1 MFNSF
6 FTQIAFNV
14 RPYCKEFLEK
24 VSKFYE
30 VFLFTASSEAYAKA
44 IINHIDTSKIIRG
57 LFTDKVTMN
66 TKNGFIIKDLR
77 IFTNRN
83 LKDMIIVDNLA
94 HCFSYQ
100 IDNGVPL
107 LEWQSD
113 VNDRELKYLYGYLKK
128 AAQFEDVRAFNIKM
142 LKLRQ
147 LGQLSIDELKL

>member
-1 MFNSF
+1 M
-6 FTQIAFNV
+6 

-24 VSKFYE
+24 ISKLYE
-30 VFLFTASSEAYAKA
+30 VFLFTASTEAYAKA
-44 IINHIDTSKIIRG
+44 IIESIDTNKIIKG

-77 IFTNRN
+77 IFVNRN

-113 VNDRELKYLYGYLKK
+113 PNDRELKYLYGYLKK
-128 AAQFEDVRAFNIKM
+128 AVEYDDVREYNRKM
-142 LKLRQ
+142 LRLGE
-147 LGQLSIDELKL
+147 LGQLNLDDLKL

>member
-1 MFNSF
+1 
-6 FTQIAFNV
+6 
-14 RPYCKEFLEK
+14 
-24 VSKFYE
+24 
-30 VFLFTASSEAYAKA
+30 
-44 IINHIDTSKIIRG
+44 
-57 LFTDKVTMN
+57 MN